1 MTFDILWTSIFDIEC
16 VHYTMETPSN
26 VFSFTLHCS
35 HSGEQIASHN
45 AIWDAFASIMIEA
58 WFHLLHE

>member
-1 MTFDILWTSIFDIEC
+1 
-16 VHYTMETPSN
+16 
-26 VFSFTLHCS
+26 LHCS